1 MLGGPAAHRPTS
13 GVGMK
18 RLDAWKRAAIGVVCG
33 RRSKWLVLALWL
45 LVLVF
50 VAPLG
55 AKLSDAQDNDAQSWL
70 PGSAEST
77 QVLDI
82 SNEFRPEQIP
92 AVVVYARPDGLTAQD
107 RRQIAE
113 DVQQVKVLREHGI
126 RGAQTRGPVFDR
138 QTDPRAAQIYVPIT
152 MDAAGWQR
160 IAPAVDS
167 IRDQVGK
174 GGDGLSVHVTG
185 PGGTAADSSKAFQG
199 IDSTLLYAAMA
210 VVIVMLLI
218 TFRSPTLL
226 FVPLLGVV
234 VALFT
239 AQALIYLLAKHA
251 GLTVNG
257 QSAGILTV
265 LVFGAG
271 TDYALLLVARYREE
285 LRRHEDRHE
294 AMALA
299 MNRAGPAILASGA
312 TVVLSM
318 LVLLVAEMNSTRGLG
333 PVAAIGVGVGLLT
346 MLTLFPALLL
356 VFGRWIFWP
365 AVPHVGSADPT
376 KSGVWARMG
385 RRIARRPRTFW
396 VATVLALGL
405 LSLGLIQLR
414 AAGISNADQF
424 TGKPDSIVGQQ
435 VSARYFPAG
444 DGDPLVIVSNA
455 AQGREV
461 GHAVAADPGVV
472 QASIG
477 VPPGTAP
484 VHDGKVLFEATTR
497 APADSAAAKA
507 TVERVR
513 DAVHAVPG
521 ADAKVGGG
529 SAALLDMENAQTHD
543 NYLVIPLVLVVV
555 LLVLSILLRAL
566 VAPLLLI
573 GTVVLSLATAL
584 GVSALAFRHVFDYAG
599 EDVAFPLFV
608 FVFLVAL
615 GIDYNIFLTT
625 RIREEATHKGTRAG
639 VVTGLATT
647 GAVITSAGLVLAGT
661 FAALGTLPIVGF
673 AEIGFAVALGVLLD
687 TFVVRSVLV
696 TALFLDVGPKV
707 WWPHRLAHEDG
718 GGPPADAAEPD
729 GSGAPGTSGKP
740 GPPDAPETP
749 GAPGTSG
756 RSGTAGEAGRPGE
769 TGGSREAGEPGE
781 PSNPASP
788 PG

>member
-1 MLGGPAAHRPTS
+1 
-13 GVGMK
+13 MK

>member
-1 MLGGPAAHRPTS
+1 MRQ
-13 GVGMK
+13 
-18 RLDAWKRAAIGVVCG
+18 LDAWKRNAIRFVCG
-33 RRSKWLVLALWL
+33 RRSKWLVVALWL
-45 LVLVF
+45 VILVIA
-50 VAPLG
+50 APFG
-55 AKLSDAQDNDAQSWL
+55 AKLNDAQDNDAQSWL

-82 SNEFRPEQIP
+82 SEHFRPEQIP
-92 AVVVYARPDGLTAQD
+92 AVVVYARADGLTAQD
-107 RRQIAE
+107 RQQITQ
-113 DVQQVKVLREHGI
+113 DVQQLKALRAHGI
-126 RGAQTRGPVFDR
+126 RGAEVQAPVYDR
-138 QTDPRAAQIYVPIT
+138 RTAPHAAQIYVPIT
-152 MDAAGWQR
+152 MDAQGWQR

-174 GGDGLSVHVTG
+174 GGGGLAVHITG
-185 PGGTAADSSKAFQG
+185 PGGTSADFSKAFEG
-199 IDSTLLYAAMA
+199 IDSTLLFSAMG
-210 VVIVMLLI
+210 VVIVMLLL

-299 MNRAGPAILASGA
+299 MNRAGPAVLASGL

-333 PVAAIGVGVGLLT
+333 PVAAIGVTIALLA

-356 VFGRWIFWP
+356 IFGRWIFWP
-365 AVPHVGSADPT
+365 TVPHFGSADPT
-376 KSGVWARMG
+376 ERGVWARMG
-385 RRIARRPRTFW
+385 RRIARRPRLVWGVTAAVL
-396 VATVLALGL
+396 VA
-405 LSLGLIQLR
+405 LSLGLFQLR
-414 AAGISNADQF
+414 AEGIPNADAF
-424 TGKPDSIVGQQ
+424 TGTPDSITGQK

-444 DGDPLVIVSNA
+444 TGDPLVIVSDK
-455 AQGREV
+455 AQAVRVGR
-461 GHAVAADPGVV
+461 AVAADRGVV
-472 QASIG
+472 PQSIG

-484 VHDGKVLFEATTR
+484 EHNGQVLFEATMR
-497 APADSAAAKA
+497 APADSDAAKA

-513 DAVHAVPG
+513 DEVHAVPG
-521 ADAKVGGG
+521 ADAQVGGG
-529 SAALLDMENAQTHD
+529 TAALLDMENAQTHD
-543 NYLVIPLVLVVV
+543 NYLVIPLVLAVV
-555 LLVLSILLRAL
+555 LLVLGILLRAL

-573 GTVVLSLATAL
+573 GTVMLSLATAL
-584 GVSALAFRHVFDYAG
+584 GLSALAFRYVFDYAG

-625 RIREEATHKGTRAG
+625 RIREEAFRQGTRPG

-661 FAALGTLPIVGF
+661 FAALGTLPMVGF

-696 TALFLDVGPKV
+696 TSLFLDVGKKV
-707 WWPHRLAHEDG
+707 WWPHRLAQEDG
-718 GGPPADAAEPD
+718 GAPVMTEAERI
-729 GSGAPGTSGKP
+729 SHSS
-740 GPPDAPETP
+740 E
-749 GAPGTSG
+749 
-756 RSGTAGEAGRPGE
+756 
-769 TGGSREAGEPGE
+769 
-781 PSNPASP
+781 
-788 PG
+788 

>member
-1 MLGGPAAHRPTS
+1 
-13 GVGMK
+13 MK
-18 RLDAWKRAAIGVVCG
+18 RLDVWKHGAIGVVCG

-45 LVLVF
+45 LVLLF

-55 AKLSDAQDNDAQSWL
+55 AKLTDAQDNDAQSWL

-82 SNEFRPEQIP
+82 SNGFRPEQIP
-92 AVVVYARPDGLTAQD
+92 AVVVYARPDGLTVQD

-113 DVQQVKVLREHGI
+113 DVRQLRTLREHGI
-126 RGAQTRGPVFDR
+126 RGEETRGPVFDR
-138 QTDPRAAQIYVPIT
+138 QPDPRAAQIYVPIT
-152 MDAAGWQR
+152 MDASGWQR
-160 IAPAVDS
+160 IAPAVSS

-174 GGDGLSVHVTG
+174 GGDGLSVHITG
-185 PGGTAADSSKAFQG
+185 PGGTAADSSKAFEG

-218 TFRSPTLL
+218 TFRSPILL

-294 AMALA
+294 AMKLA

-333 PVAAIGVGVGLLT
+333 PVAAIGVAVGLIA

-365 AVPHVGSADPT
+365 AVPHLGSADPT
-376 KSGVWARMG
+376 RSGVWAHMG
-385 RRIARRPRTFW
+385 ARIARRPRTFW
-396 VATVLALGL
+396 VGTALALGV

-414 AAGISNADQF
+414 AAGIPNADQF
-424 TGKPDSIVGQQ
+424 TGRPDSVVGQE
-435 VSARYFPAG
+435 VSAQYFPAG
-444 DGDPLVIVSNA
+444 DGDPLVIVSNT
-455 AQGREV
+455 AQAREV
-461 GHAVAADPGVV
+461 GRTVAADPGVV
-472 QASIG
+472 PASIG

-484 VHDGKVLFEATTR
+484 VHDGRVLFEATTR
-497 APADSAAAKA
+497 APSDSAAAKD

-513 DAVHAVPG
+513 DAVHSVPG

-529 SAALLDMENAQTHD
+529 AAVLLDMENAQAHD

-555 LLVLSILLRAL
+555 LLVLSLLLRAL
-566 VAPLLLI
+566 IAPLLLI

-625 RIREEATHKGTRAG
+625 RIREEAALHGTRKG

-696 TALFLDVGPKV
+696 TSLFLDVGPKV
-707 WWPHRLAHEDG
+707 WWPNRLAHEDG
-718 GGPPADAAEPD
+718 GAGAATGPGEPAGVSADARNPYGGSAETAD
-729 GSGAPGTSGKP
+729 GAGSRDPA
-740 GPPDAPETP
+740 GP
-749 GAPGTSG
+749 
-756 RSGTAGEAGRPGE
+756 GTAGNPGT
-769 TGGSREAGEPGE
+769 TGGTPG
-781 PSNPASP
+781 PGADGDADGTGGPRGSTKPPQP

>member
-1 MLGGPAAHRPTS
+1 MLGGPAALRPGT

-45 LVLVF
+45 LVLLF

-55 AKLSDAQDNDAQSWL
+55 MKLSDAQDNDAQSWL

-82 SNEFRPEQIP
+82 SHEFRPEQIP
-92 AVVVYARPDGLTAQD
+92 AVVVYARGAGLTAQD
-107 RRQIAE
+107 RRQITE
-113 DVQQVKVLREHGI
+113 DVRQIEKLRDHGI
-126 RGAQTRGPVFDR
+126 RGAETRGPVFDR
-138 QTDPRAAQIYVPIT
+138 PADPRAAQIYVPIT

-174 GGDGLSVHVTG
+174 GGDGLAVHITG
-185 PGGTAADSSKAFQG
+185 PGGTSADSSKAFEG
-199 IDSTLLYAAMA
+199 IDSTLLYAAMT

-226 FVPLLGVV
+226 FVPLLGVI

-239 AQALIYLLAKHA
+239 AQALIYLLATHA

-294 AMALA
+294 AMARA
-299 MNRAGPAILASGA
+299 MNRAGPAVLASGA

-333 PVAAIGVGVGLLT
+333 PVAAIGVAVALLA

-365 AVPHVGSADPT
+365 AVPHVGSSDPT
-376 KSGVWARMG
+376 RSGFWSRTG
-385 RRIARRPRTFW
+385 HRIARRPRTTW
-396 VATVLALGL
+396 IGTALVLAALSIGL
-405 LSLGLIQLR
+405 VELR
-414 AAGISNADQF
+414 AAGIPTADQF
-424 TGKPDSIVGQQ
+424 TGKPDSIVGQEI
-435 VSARYFPAG
+435 SEHYFPAG
-444 DGDPLVIVSNA
+444 AGDPLVVVSDAGA
-455 AQGREV
+455 AEQVRRT
-461 GHAVAADPGVV
+461 VAADPGVV
-472 QASIG
+472 PASIG

-484 VHDGKVLFEATTR
+484 EHDGRVLFEATLSD
-497 APADSAAAKA
+497 PSDSDAAKA
-507 TVERVR
+507 TVDRVR
-513 DAVHAVPG
+513 DSVHAVPD

-529 SAALLDMENAQTHD
+529 TAALLDMEDAQTHD
-543 NYLVIPLVLVVV
+543 NYLVIPLVLIVV
-555 LLVLSILLRAL
+555 LLVLSVLLRAL

-573 GTVVLSLATAL
+573 GTVVLSLAAAL
-584 GVSALAFRHVFDYAG
+584 GVSALVFRHVFDYAG
-599 EDVAFPLFV
+599 EDVSFPLFV

-625 RIREEATHKGTRAG
+625 RIREEAAHRGTRRG

-661 FAALGTLPIVGF
+661 FAALGTLPVVGF
-673 AEIGFAVALGVLLD
+673 AEIGFAVAFGVLLD
-687 TFVVRSVLV
+687 TFIVRSVLV
-696 TALFLDVGPKV
+696 TSLFLDVGPKV
-707 WWPHRLAHEDG
+707 WWPNRLAHEDG
-718 GGPPADAAEPD
+718 GTRPPPD
-729 GSGAPGTSGKP
+729 PVSPQAGGAPGP
-740 GPPDAPETP
+740 AAPPD
-749 GAPGTSG
+749 
-756 RSGTAGEAGRPGE
+756 
-769 TGGSREAGEPGE
+769 
-781 PSNPASP
+781 
-788 PG
+788 

>member
-1 MLGGPAAHRPTS
+1 
-13 GVGMK
+13 MK
-18 RLDAWKRAAIGVVCG
+18 RLDTWKHGTIGVVCG
-33 RRSKWLVLALWL
+33 RRSKWLILALWL
-45 LVLVF
+45 LILLF

-55 AKLSDAQDNDAQSWL
+55 TKLSDAQDNDAQSWL

-82 SNEFRPEQIP
+82 SNGFRPEQIP
-92 AVVVYARPDGLTAQD
+92 AVVVYARPDGLTVQD

-113 DVQQVKVLREHGI
+113 DVQQVKTLREHGI
-126 RGAQTRGPVFDR
+126 RGAETRGPVFDR
-138 QTDPRAAQIYVPIT
+138 QPDPRAAQVYVPIT

-174 GGDGLSVHVTG
+174 GGDGLSVHITG
-185 PGGTAADSSKAFQG
+185 PGGTAADSSKAFEG
-199 IDSTLLYAAMA
+199 IDSTLLFAAMA

-218 TFRSPTLL
+218 TFRSPILL

-294 AMALA
+294 AMKLA

-333 PVAAIGVGVGLLT
+333 PVAAIGVAVALLA
-346 MLTLFPALLL
+346 MLTLFPALLI

-365 AVPHVGSADPT
+365 AVPHLGSADPT
-376 KSGVWARMG
+376 RSGVWAHMG

-396 VATVLALGL
+396 VATTLALGL

-414 AAGISNADQF
+414 AAGIPNADQF
-424 TGKPDSIVGQQ
+424 TGKPDSIVGQE

-444 DGDPLVIVSNA
+444 DGDPLVIVSNT
-455 AQGREV
+455 AQGRQV
-461 GHAVAADPGVV
+461 GEAVAADPGVV
-472 QASIG
+472 PASIG

-497 APADSAAAKA
+497 APADSAAAKD

-555 LLVLSILLRAL
+555 LLVLSVLLRAL

-625 RIREEATHKGTRAG
+625 RIREEAGRHGTRQG

-696 TALFLDVGPKV
+696 TSLFLDVGPKV
-707 WWPHRLAHEDG
+707 WWPNRLAHEDG
-718 GGPPADAAEPD
+718 DSRHPDTAEPER
-729 GSGAPGTSGKP
+729 SGELTASP
-740 GPPDAPETP
+740 GPAGPLDTGDPDDST
-749 GAPGTSG
+749 
-756 RSGTAGEAGRPGE
+756 RPA
-769 TGGSREAGEPGE
+769 R
-781 PSNPASP
+781 P
-788 PG
+788 PD